1 MVFLF
6 LYLLKIYLQDCKMLI
21 IFALWELEFKI

>member
-6 LYLLKIYLQDCKMLI
+6 LYLLKIYLQDSKMLI
-21 IFALWELEFKI
+21 IFAIWELEFKT